1 MVSIRGRRCPMWE
14 LALLIATVVGAV
26 HFVHTYAF
34 KQGKLFGIMV
44 GRKEI
49 LEENV
54 ARSGIIDRDTQDL
67 MTLVA
72 QITTDEEPRR
82 IKYVPREET
91 NGLKNENN
99 DG

>member
-1 MVSIRGRRCPMWE
+1 MWE